1 MDNLVIP
8 KVIKKGDTIALI
20 SLSGGRAGDED
31 MLHRYQIGKQ
41 RLEKIWNVNVIPTPN
56 ALKGSQFLY
65 EHPEAR
71 AEDLMWALKNSN
83 VNGIICMMGGDDSYR
98 VFPYID
104 LNVIKENPKV
114 FMGYSDIASW
124 MAVFAKAGVRA
135 YYGPNLLTPIAQP
148 VELDEYTK
156 KAISKV
162 IFSTDV
168 IGEVHPCKVYTNIE
182 WRDVTESDIVWTPN
196 TGYKILQGKGTVRGR
211 LFGGT
216 IGPLRQI
223 MGTEY
228 FPNQEFFEDCIL
240 ALESFSPYGSSLAG
254 LHDLRALDAAGV
266 FQKAAGIITGKLNND
281 EENMLLKFLKYEAN
295 REDIPVLTNVDFVH
309 RTPMTILP
317 MGSLAEIDCQDATF
331 IILESGVNE

>member
-1 MDNLVIP
+1 MYNLVIP
-8 KVIKKGDTIALI
+8 KVIQKGGTIALI

-56 ALKGSQFLY
+56 ALKGSQFLF

-71 AEDLMWALKNSN
+71 ADDLMWALKDNN
-83 VNGIICMMGGDDSYR
+83 IKGIICMMGGDDSYR

-156 KAISKV
+156 KAMTKT

-168 IGEVHPCKVYTNIE
+168 IGEVNPCRAYTNIE
-182 WRDVTESDIVWTPN
+182 WRDVTESDITWTPN
-196 TGYKILQGKGTVRGR
+196 MGYKILQGKGTVRGR

-216 IGPLRQI
+216 VGPLRQI
-223 MGTEY
+223 MGTKY

-254 LHDLRALDAAGV
+254 LHDLRGAY
-266 FQKAAGIITGKLNND
+266 
-281 EENMLLKFLKYEAN
+281 LKN
-295 REDIPVLTNVDFVH
+295 P
-309 RTPMTILP
+309 
-317 MGSLAEIDCQDATF
+317 
-331 IILESGVNE
+331 LEL